1 MRIAG
6 IDDAGRG
13 CVIGPL
19 VIAGAVFTL
28 NGIKKLK
35 SIGVKDSK
43 LLSPKKREE
52 LRKKIEKTA
61 LEIEYL
67 ELQPEEIDKV
77 VFRGRPLRKLNYLE
91 TMCMAKIL
99 RKITADIAYVDP
111 TDVDHH
117 RCARQMKSV
126 IPHKI
131 EIICEP
137 KADRNYVTTGAA
149 SILAKVL
156 RDNRIEELQEIHGD
170 FGSGYPHDK
179 KTVRFLESYIE
190 NNTEFPVFIRKS
202 WYTIRKYNR
211 PFIQTQL

>member
-19 VIAGAVFTL
+19 VIAGAVFSL
-28 NGIKKLK
+28 NGINKLK

-52 LRKKIEKTA
+52 LQKKIQKIA

-77 VFRGRPLRKLNYLE
+77 VFRGKPLRRLNYLE
-91 TMCMAKIL
+91 TMSMAKIL
-99 RKITADIAYVDP
+99 RKMKIDIAYVDP

-117 RCARQMKSV
+117 RCARQMKRV
-126 IPHKI
+126 IPYKI

-137 KADRNYVTTGAA
+137 KADRTYLTTGAA

-156 RDNRIEELQEIHGD
+156 RDNRIEELKEIHGD

-179 KTVRFLESYIE
+179 NTIRFLESYIE
-190 NNTEFPVFIRKS
+190 YKKELPNFIRKS
-202 WYTIRKYNR
+202 WYTIRKYNK
-211 PFIQTQL
+211 PFKQTQL